1 MKSVNL
7 CINYSEWAPGPAVV
21 ASLSWELYWKC
32 TFSVP
37 ILGLQNEDLW
47 MQDSKVFVLTILLT
61 GFQAFSNLRSMGVK
75 YIAFNQ

>member
-21 ASLSWELYWKC
+21 ASFSWELYWKC
-32 TFSVP
+32 KFSVP
-37 ILGLQNEDLW
+37 VLGLQNEDLW
-47 MQDSKVFVLTILLT
+47 MQDSKVFVLNILLT

>member
-21 ASLSWELYWKC
+21 ASFSWELYWKC
-32 TFSVP
+32 KFSVP
-37 ILGLQNEDLW
+37 VLGLQNEDLW

>member
-21 ASLSWELYWKC
+21 ASFSWELYWKC

>member
-21 ASLSWELYWKC
+21 ASFSWELYWKC
-32 TFSVP
+32 KFSVP

-47 MQDSKVFVLTILLT
+47 MQDSKVFVLTILLK